1 LSRLVTYFRGRMGRR
16 IQKRWHASFEC
27 AKVGAVK
34 PQRRPASNPVSPAK
48 ARSIAVAK
56 RPRGRGPGAVHGP
69 DIAAALRQVMA
80 LCATATGGKP
90 LGAGR
95 SKRLDALFR
104 DLLKESPPRD
114 AEETGDLIWALWT
127 NHDDA
132 AATDAMQK
140 AIGLIVAKETAPAR
154 AALDAL
160 CDLYPDWAE
169 AWNKRATLAFIEL
182 RDADAVADIIET
194 LARAAPFRRS
204 RRLRADR
211 LAQRLSGGRAC
222 RLRNRLGPQSASR
235 RTCRCRRRSALALC
249 IATQLSAP
257 PRPTNK
263 KKPATLSSL

>member
-1 LSRLVTYFRGRMGRR
+1 MGRR

-182 RDADAVADIIET
+182 RDADAVADIVET
-194 LARAAPFRRS
+194 LAREPRHFGA
-204 RRLRADR
+204 
-211 LAQRLSGGRAC
+211 LAGFGQIA
-222 RLRNRLGPQSASR
+222 LRNGYPAAALAAYE
-235 RTCRCRRRSALALC
+235 TALALNPHLDEL
-249 IATQLSAP
+249 AGAAEDLRLLYAS
-257 PRPTNK
+257 RPN
-263 KKPATLSSL
+263 